1 MLCVHD
7 RRVWSGPYAVVH
19 ISDDGV
25 AEVLE
30 CFVSE
35 YWAARRCVGIYDNL
49 SLMGIEARLEV
60 WANYRFSLHKFHLDL
75 DDATLVSGLIPDGGY
90 YLRILKDDFPLACP
104 GKEALS

>member
-1 MLCVHD
+1 MLPVHD
-7 RRVWSGPYAVVH
+7 YCVGHGPYAVVH

-30 CFVSE
+30 CFESE

-49 SLMGIEARLEV
+49 ARMGIDARLEV
-60 WANYRFSLHKFHLDL
+60 WANYRFSLHKSRLDL

-90 YLRILKDDFPLACP
+90 YLRILKDDFPLAFP